1 MVQWLGLHA
10 FTAKGVGSVPGKGNK
25 ILQDAQ
31 LKNKTNKNPLTLN
44 PHVLSL
50 SAIWLNR
57 EDSKDLEQGDL
68 LKIGEARIPE
78 CTKQSLLQSQSVQ
91 EDGGRY
97 L

>member
-10 FTAKGVGSVPGKGNK
+10 FIAKVGSVPGEGTK

-31 LKNKTNKNPLTLN
+31 LKNKNPLTLN

-50 SAIWLNR
+50 SAIWLNG

-68 LKIGEARIPE
+68 LKIGEAGIPE
-78 CTKQSLLQSQSVQ
+78 CMEQSPLQSQSVQ
-91 EDGGRY
+91 KDGGRY